1 MYNKIELL
9 HETLSNRRTELREC
23 IQYSEMS
30 DFQRDFL
37 CGMIQYK
44 RPGKIVEIGV
54 SAGATTA
61 VVLSCLE
68 ELNIPCEMY
77 SVDLSERWC
86 KDRNRETGFVVKDY
100 MEIGQDIRHRFM
112 LGKPIPYIIDDI
124 GGDIDFLILDSSHS
138 LPGEVLDF
146 LTCMPY
152 LAEKAVVVLHDIIL
166 DLSGV
171 GYEVATKGLFCA
183 VKAKKW
189 YMEETGL
196 DFCGLSNIAA
206 FEVSGETRDNIEDA
220 FMCLS
225 MKWNYLLPED
235 DWKEYNQIIAKHY
248 SSEIVDWMQTIEKVQ
263 KLSHKDTTIES
274 HMRRGGEWLEKIWK
288 RHKNVILYGAGYW
301 GREYLA
307 YARLH
312 HLPVSCFVVSDGE
325 EKISGQIEEIPVYF
339 LSELPM
345 EPNSGLI
352 IRAVDKGKWDIVTE
366 NLIRAGW
373 HTVI

>member
-1 MYNKIELL
+1 MYNKIELF

-23 IQYSEMS
+23 IQYSEML

-37 CGMIQYK
+37 CGMIKYK

-77 SVDLSERWC
+77 SVDLSERWY
-86 KDRNRETGFVVKDY
+86 KDGSRETGFVVKDY

-112 LGKPIPYIIDDI
+112 LGKSIPYIIDDI

-166 DLSGV
+166 DLIGV

-206 FEVSGETRDNIEDA
+206 FEVSGETRDNIEDV

-225 MKWNYLLPED
+225 MKWNYLLPEN

-248 SSEIVDWMQTIEKVQ
+248 NSEIVDWMQTIEKVQ
-263 KLSHKDTTIES
+263 KLPHKDTTIES
-274 HMRRGGEWLEKIWK
+274 HMRRDGEWLEKIWK

-307 YARLH
+307 YARRH